1 MGGEAKRTFIAVEP
15 KTEAHSVRSIGEV
28 RPDGYKIGVF
38 GTRRVNCILLG
49 AQKPAHRGPGIAKS
63 PEPAHLCLGKTVI
76 RRMQAGIAR
85 NQRPPVRP
93 TRSTMV
99 GYAVMIGYAVVGPCR
114 PNDCIGQSLR
124 DAASKV

>member
-15 KTEAHSVRSIGEV
+15 KTEAHSARSIGEV

-63 PEPAHLCLGKTVI
+63 PEPTNLCLGKTVI

-99 GYAVMIGYAVVGPCR
+99 GYAVMIGYAVVGPRR